1 MMARWD
7 EDSLSANAEAIRQC
21 AMFIKARVQTDGPN
35 AEGRAKRGSQMVAR
49 GLAGRRDVG
58 GGGWSHPCRKR

>member
-35 AEGRAKRGSQMVAR
+35 AEGQAKRGSTNGRKGAR
-49 GLAGRRDVG
+49 RA
-58 GGGWSHPCRKR
+58 